1 MNARPCIVHVLY
13 RLDTGGMEN
22 ILVTLINQTCQR
34 YRHAVIC
41 LEGFSAFRERI
52 ADPDVP
58 CVALHKKPGKDWGC
72 YLRLWRTLKD
82 LKPDLVQTYNIG
94 AIDAAPIAWLAG
106 VHRIVHAERGRDASD
121 PQGQSRK
128 YRYLRRGLSPCI
140 DRFVAVSRELEDWLV
155 AKVGIPRS
163 HVVHIANGIDT
174 TQFHRATSARENRPL
189 LKAFAPVGTI
199 LIGTIGRLDPVKD
212 QVGLI
217 TAFNHLGVLLPEE
230 RDRLRLVFIGE
241 GPQRAVLESLITSLG
256 LGDQVQLLGNRS
268 DVANLLAEFDIFA
281 LSSIAEGMPGVLLE
295 AMASGLPVTATDVG
309 GVGEVVVSG
318 ITGMLVPMGDSLAL
332 AKALSGYF
340 LDNDLRA
347 RHGAAG
353 RERVET
359 EFSLTDMVSAYT
371 TLYDGLLGHSE
382 RHPQT
387 AVSPGVAGRK
397 ER

>member
-1 MNARPCIVHVLY
+1 MNARPRIVHVLY

-52 ADPDVP
+52 ADSGVP
-58 CVALHKKPGKDWGC
+58 CVALHKQPGKDFGC

-82 LKPDLVQTYNIG
+82 LKPELVQTYNIG
-94 AIDAAPIAWLAG
+94 AIDAAPIAKLAG
-106 VHRIVHAERGRDASD
+106 VRRIVHAEHGRDALD
-121 PQGQSRK
+121 PQGERRK

-140 DRFVAVSRELEDWLV
+140 DRFIAVSRELEDWLN

-174 TQFHRATSARENRPL
+174 TQFIQAASARENRPL
-189 LKAFAPVGTI
+189 LRAFAPPGTL
-199 LIGTIGRLDPVKD
+199 LIVTVGRLDPVKD
-212 QVGLI
+212 QMGLI
-217 TAFNHLGVLLPEE
+217 TAFKHLCVLLPEE
-230 RDRLRLVFIGE
+230 RDRLRLVIIGE
-241 GPQRAVLESLITSLG
+241 GLQRAALESQITSLG

-268 DVANLLAEFDIFA
+268 DVASLLTECDIFV
-281 LSSIAEGMPGVLLE
+281 LSSVAEGMPVTLLE
-295 AMASGLPVTATDVG
+295 AMAVELPVVATDVG
-309 GVGEVVVSG
+309 GMSEVVLSG
-318 ITGMLVPMGDSLAL
+318 NTGLLVPMSDPQAL
-332 AKALSGYF
+332 AKALSGYV

-359 EFSLTDMVSAYT
+359 GFSLSDMVSAYT
-371 TLYDGLLGHSE
+371 ALYDGLLGNSV
-382 RHPQT
+382 RHPQA
-387 AVSPGVAGRK
+387 AVSPGVAGRR